1 MVIFMLSLE
10 QIADSVQTVASEYPI
25 RKAEVFGSYAENRA
39 NANSDV
45 DLLIEFATPRVSL
58 LMISGV
64 RCRLQE
70 LLQTDVDV
78 LHAPLPENS
87 MITIDRRIPVYGA

>member
-25 RKAEVFGSYAENRA
+25 RKAEVFGSYAENRVHDK
-39 NANSDV
+39 SDV
-45 DLLIEFATPRVSL
+45 DLLVEFTTPSVSL
-58 LMISGV
+58 LTISGV
-64 RCRLQE
+64 QCRLEE

-78 LHAPLPENS
+78 IHAPLPQDS
-87 MITIDRRIPVYGA
+87 IITINRRIPVYGA